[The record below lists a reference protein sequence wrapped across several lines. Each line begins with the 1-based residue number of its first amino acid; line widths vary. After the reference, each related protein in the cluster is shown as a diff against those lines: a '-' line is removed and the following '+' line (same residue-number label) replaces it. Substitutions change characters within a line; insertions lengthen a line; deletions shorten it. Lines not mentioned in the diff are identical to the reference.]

1 MKTASLLFAVTLV
14 TFGHALAHGPDED
27 VPSPLPET
35 AALSLLKMLDDSRIE
50 DAAKA
55 ARGLDDD
62 DPLTS
67 YARASLAFHQG
78 DYSAALEALP
88 EPTEQPD
95 IERKIAYLR
104 RNIEGAVRATDGM
117 LERVEGNFKV
127 RFAPTADAIL
137 VDYALDALEGQRT
150 YMARLLGQVPPG
162 PTLVEF
168 MPDVEAFL
176 AASGLPPEWVE
187 TTNTVAIS
195 KWDRLIVLS
204 PMNMSRGYP
213 WKDTL
218 AHEYVH
224 YSLSRAS
231 HDRLPV
237 WFQEG
242 SAKVLEGR
250 WHNPSGGD
258 HLDLRS
264 ETLLARAIDQ
274 GTLIP
279 FADMHPSMAALPSSQ
294 DAALAFAEVAT
305 AVDFLLKKAKPEGY
319 RAVVDDTRKHGDVMR
334 AILTE
339 MGPAPGGFEGN
350 WKRHLNTLRLEERSE
365 IADLRQTISVGAA
378 GAEDDGKSSMDE
390 VLKQDDAMQD
400 HARVG
405 DLLRSR
411 SRMGAALIEYRRAA
425 STGRFHSP
433 ELANK
438 MARTLH
444 AMRRV
449 DEAREVLRESVSL
462 YPEYTPTV
470 SLLARLAHEAGD
482 SFEVVRRGQR
492 AVGLNPFDQDVHH
505 VLLLAHRAMGDEAAA
520 AHEERVLQV
529 LADHLGHRMRRM
541 RPITPTQPPRDTP
554 AAEET
559 LAE

>member
-1 MKTASLLFAVTLV
+1 MRWL
-14 TFGHALAHGPDED
+14 ALAVLVALALPAHARETPEEPEELPRTVSFD
-27 VPSPLPET
+27 V
-35 AALSLLKMLDDSRIE
+35 LKMLGESRIE
-50 DAAKA
+50 EAAKT
-55 ARGLDDD
+55 ARTLDDD
-62 DPLTS
+62 DPLAP

-78 DYSAALEALP
+78 DYEVAAEALP
-88 EPTEQPD
+88 PPMDHPT
-95 IERKIAYLR
+95 IEFRLAHLR
-104 RNIEGAVRATDGM
+104 RNIEGAARATEGM
-117 LERVEGNFKV
+117 LERVEGNFKI

-150 YMARLLGQVPPG
+150 YMGRLLGQVPPG

-176 AASGLPPEWVE
+176 AASGLPAGWVE

-204 PMNMSRGYP
+204 PMNMRRGYA

-224 YSLSRAS
+224 YALSRAS

-250 WHNPSGGD
+250 WRNPSGGE
-258 HLDLRS
+258 HLDLRA
-264 ETLLARAIDQ
+264 ETLLARALEQDR
-274 GTLIP
+274 LIS
-279 FADMHPSMAALPSSQ
+279 FDDMHPSMAALPSAQ

-305 AVDFLLKKAKPEGY
+305 AIAFILEAKDAKGY
-319 RAVVDDTRKHGDVMR
+319 RDIVDDTRKHGDVMR
-334 AILTE
+334 AILTA
-339 MGPAPGGFEGN
+339 MGPAPGGFEGL
-350 WKRHLNTLRLEERSE
+350 WRRHVKGLDLEQRADV
-365 IADLRQTISVGAA
+365 ADLRESIATGAA
-378 GAEDDGKSSMDE
+378 GADDDQSTGRDRVLREDRR
-390 VLKQDDAMQD
+390 MQD

-411 SRMGAALIEYRRAA
+411 SRMKAALVEYRRAED
-425 STGRFHSP
+425 SGRFHSP

-438 MARTLH
+438 IARTLH
-444 AMRRV
+444 AMRRI
-449 DEAREVLRESVSL
+449 DEARDVLVASVGL

-470 SLLARLAHEAGD
+470 SLLARLAYEAD
-482 SFEVVRRGQR
+482 DPLEVVRRGAR
-492 AVGLNPFDQDVHH
+492 AVALNPFDPDVHH
-505 VLLLAHRAMGDEAAA
+505 VLLQAHRALGDEAAA

-529 LADHLGHRMRRM
+529 LADHLGRRMRRL
-541 RPITPTQPPRDTP
+541 RPITPVGP
-554 AAEET
+554 AREEPAVEET
-559 LAE
+559 TAE